1 MSQSTSCGWHGGQ
14 CKAWRDFQC
23 QGHLQEAR
31 ALDLKRAL
39 MNQYDRTTAM
49 QVLTAILGCMSRLGG
64 HHVSVL
70 DPLHQTLASCTA
82 SALS

>member
-1 MSQSTSCGWHGGQ
+1 MSESTVAGIVDSARHGETDQ
-14 CKAWRDFQC
+14 CLI
-23 QGHLQEAR
+23 HLQEAR

-49 QVLTAILGCMSRLGG
+49 QVLTAILSCILGLDG

-70 DPLHQTLASCTA
+70 DSMYQ
-82 SALS
+82 

>member
-1 MSQSTSCGWHGGQ
+1 MCV
-14 CKAWRDFQC
+14 
-23 QGHLQEAR
+23 HLQEAR

-49 QVLTAILGCMSRLGG
+49 QVLTAILSCTLGLGG

-70 DPLHQTLASCTA
+70 DPVYH
-82 SALS
+82 

>member
-1 MSQSTSCGWHGGQ
+1 MAGIVDSARHGETVQ
-14 CKAWRDFQC
+14 CRI
-23 QGHLQEAR
+23 HLQEAR

-49 QVLTAILGCMSRLGG
+49 QVLTAILSCILGLGG

-70 DPLHQTLASCTA
+70 DPMYH
-82 SALS
+82 